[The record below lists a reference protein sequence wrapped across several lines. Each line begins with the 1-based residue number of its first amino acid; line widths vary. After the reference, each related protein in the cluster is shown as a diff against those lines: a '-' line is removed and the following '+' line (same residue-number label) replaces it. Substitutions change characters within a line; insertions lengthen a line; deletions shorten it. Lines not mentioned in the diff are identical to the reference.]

1 MGLDAALSL
10 ATLIVCTAVTPFTAP
25 VFATLFVGPAMA
37 ISPVTLGAKLLALL
51 AGAAILAALIRRFAG
66 KAWIAQQG
74 ERIDGLSVVALFFF
88 AVGLMDGV
96 LASIISEPLKV
107 LGLTLL
113 SFALSFALM
122 ALTTVVFARL
132 GMGQALALG
141 LGRRQPQHGPDARRR
156 RRRGARAH
164 LALFRDRAA
173 SDLPDARDVEAAGAA
188 RCSAQGG
195 MIPSAVM
202 RPLRIAPSIL
212 AADFAKLGEEVRAV
226 DEAGADWIHLDVMDG
241 HFVPNISF
249 GPGAIAAMRPH
260 SKKTFD
266 AHLMIAPCD
275 PYLEAFAK
283 AGSDIITVHVEAGPH
298 VHRSLQ
304 AIRAL
309 GKKAGVTLNPATPVE
324 TLENVIDLVDLIL
337 VMSVNPGFGG
347 QAFIPA
353 ALEKIARVRTLAG
366 ARPIDIE
373 VDGGITA
380 ENAEAVAARRRQ
392 RAGRG
397 LGGVQGRRRPPT
409 RGTSRRSAMAA
420 ALARGEAA

>member
-1 MGLDAALSL
+1 
-10 ATLIVCTAVTPFTAP
+10 
-25 VFATLFVGPAMA
+25 
-37 ISPVTLGAKLLALL
+37 
-51 AGAAILAALIRRFAG
+51 
-66 KAWIAQQG
+66 
-74 ERIDGLSVVALFFF
+74 
-88 AVGLMDGV
+88 
-96 LASIISEPLKV
+96 
-107 LGLTLL
+107 
-113 SFALSFALM
+113 
-122 ALTTVVFARL
+122 
-132 GMGQALALG
+132 
-141 LGRRQPQHGPDARRR
+141 
-156 RRRGARAH
+156 
-164 LALFRDRAA
+164 
-173 SDLPDARDVEAAGAA
+173 
-188 RCSAQGG
+188 

-212 AADFAKLGEEVRAV
+212 AADFAKLGEEVRAI

-249 GPGAIAAMRPH
+249 GPGAIASMRPH
-260 SKKTFD
+260 SKKPFD
-266 AHLMIAPCD
+266 THLMIAPCD

-309 GKKAGVTLNPATPVE
+309 GKKAGVTLNPATPVD
-324 TLENVIDLVDLIL
+324 TLENVIDLVDLVL

-373 VDGGITA
+373 VDGGVTA
-380 ENAEAVAARRRQ
+380 ENAEAVA
-392 RAGRG
+392 RAGANVLVAG
-397 LGGVQGRRRPPT
+397 SAVFKGG
-409 RGTSRRSAMAA
+409 SAAYAKNINAIRNAA